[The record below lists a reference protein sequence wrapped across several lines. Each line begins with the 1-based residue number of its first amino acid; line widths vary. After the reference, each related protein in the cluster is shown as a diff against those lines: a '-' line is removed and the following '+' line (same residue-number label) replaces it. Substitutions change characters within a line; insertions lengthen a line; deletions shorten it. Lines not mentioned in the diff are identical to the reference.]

1 MKVSFQLHGVLTRL
15 AGSEALSVECP
26 NHVSVESA
34 LDVLSDQQPALS
46 AELNRTACAIGQTL
60 VSRETVLQGDTE
72 IALIPP
78 VSGG

>member
-15 AGSEALSVECP
+15 AGSEALNVECP
-26 NHVSVESA
+26 HHATVGSA
-34 LDVLSDQQPALS
+34 LDVLADQQPALS
-46 AELNRTACAIGQTL
+46 AELNRTACAIGETL
-60 VSRETVLQGDTE
+60 VSRETILQGDTD